1 LLDEKLVLGDWPSLY
16 ISALDT
22 LIVTVIG
29 THSSIVCRFR
39 GCYES
44 VDVADASLAK
54 VRLKP
59 SWSVML
65 LLLLLWTGMGMGSP
79 SLQLIK

>member
-1 LLDEKLVLGDWPSLY
+1 LLDEKLVLGDWSSLY

-22 LIVTVIG
+22 LIVTVID
-29 THSSIVCRFR
+29 THSSIV
-39 GCYES
+39 CYES

-59 SWSVML
+59 SWSVK